1 MWGDFNLAFFASSG
15 GLSRLRV
22 FSLVLSLVVDTKG
35 YRKLLRLQQIG
46 KITTQQ
52 ARTNQV
58 NKVECILKIPASIYL
73 L

>member
-1 MWGDFNLAFFASSG
+1 MWGDFNLDFFASSG

-22 FSLVLSLVVDTKG
+22 FGLVLSLVVDTKG

-58 NKVECILKIPASIYL
+58 NKIECILKMPASIYL

>member
-1 MWGDFNLAFFASSG
+1 MWGDFNLDFFASSG
-15 GLSRLRV
+15 RLSRLRV

-58 NKVECILKIPASIYL
+58 NKVECILKMPASIYL